1 MNKFK
6 ELRLLFSFVKE
17 IKKEFIFA
25 LFISFITAVIRF
37 CVPAITIFL
46 VVLALESKVS
56 FLPLFIIVLVLTIAL
71 DALFQYIDVY
81 KFHHV
86 AYLLIYKFR
95 IKIYEAIERNAP
107 LITRKNRTGQLNS
120 IIMEDTESLEIFYAH
135 TLNVYIVAFIFT
147 LIVIIATCFFDWILA
162 CIILLSS
169 ILLFTI
175 PFTLFNWGH
184 KLACNIREQI
194 GTTNAEAIDTI
205 QGLREIL
212 SFNREDF
219 FINKMKEDTIKLNR
233 VERKN
238 GLRLGLQGAMIG
250 FVMTFA
256 ILASIFYGYTQILA
270 NQITPSMLL
279 IIIFLLPQ
287 SLIPM
292 MKLSDIGLEFTGV
305 VASAKRIHELLV
317 LPPNVEYSN
326 KDDSKLELSPSIE
339 FKDVEFSY
347 KQDQPVLNSLSF
359 SVKEGETIALMGESG
374 AGKTTIASLL
384 IRFYDC
390 NKGEILISGKNI
402 KELSEKKLRDTISY
416 APQDLYLFN
425 CSIKENIRFAKIN
438 ATDEEIEQATK
449 IANAHEFIAAL
460 ADGYDTVIGERGLKL
475 SGGEKQRISIA
486 RAILKDSPIL
496 ILDEAVSN
504 LDSKSEE
511 LFMQSLKQLEKK
523 TIIIIAHRESTVKN
537 ADRILN
543 LENGKIR
550 M

>member
-1 MNKFK
+1 MKKFK
-6 ELRLLFSFVKE
+6 ELRLLFSFLKE
-17 IKKEFIFA
+17 IKKEVIFA
-25 LFISFITAVIRF
+25 LFISFIAVVINF
-37 CVPAITIFL
+37 SVSAITIFL
-46 VVLALESKVS
+46 VVLVLESKVS
-56 FLPLFIIVLVLTIAL
+56 FLTLFMIALVLTIIL
-71 DALFQYIDVY
+71 DALFKYIDVY

-95 IKIYEAIERNAP
+95 IKLYEAIERNAP

-120 IIMEDTESLEIFYAH
+120 IIMEDTEVLELFYAH
-135 TLNVYIVAFIFT
+135 TVNVYIVSFIFT
-147 LIVIIATCFFDWILA
+147 VVVIIATCFFDWVFA
-162 CIILLSS
+162 SIILVSS
-169 ILLFTI
+169 ILLLII

-184 KLACNIREQI
+184 KLDNSIREQI

-212 SFNREDF
+212 SFNREEF
-219 FINKMKEDTIKLNR
+219 FINKMKRDTIKLNK

-238 GLRLGLQGAMIG
+238 GFRTGLQGAMIG
-250 FVMTFA
+250 LVMSFA
-256 ILASIFYGYTQILA
+256 TIVSIYYGYTQILA
-270 NQITPSMLL
+270 NQMTPSMLL
-279 IIIFLLPQ
+279 IVIFLLPQ
-287 SLIPM
+287 SLVPM
-292 MKLSDIGLEFTGV
+292 MKLASMGIEFTGV
-305 VASAKRIHELLV
+305 VASAKRIHGLLV
-317 LPPNVEYSN
+317 LAPNVEYSN
-326 KDDSKLELSPSIE
+326 KEDSTLELSPSIE
-339 FKDVEFSY
+339 FKDVDFSY
-347 KQDQPVLNSLSF
+347 KKEQPVLNSLSF

-390 NKGEILISGKNI
+390 NKGEVLIGGKNI
-402 KELSEKKLRDTISY
+402 KELSEKELRDTISY

-438 ATDEEIEQATK
+438 ATDEEIEQAAK
-449 IANAHEFIAAL
+449 IANAHEFITAL
-460 ADGYDTVIGERGLKL
+460 PEAYDTVIGERGLKL

-543 LENGKIR
+543 LENGKIL
-550 M
+550 